1 MSPHPTTTPSSTTRL
16 PDRLATRRSL
26 LFGAGAI
33 GASGL
38 LAACGDDGAGGSSGG
53 GSGDIT
59 IGYVAAL
66 TGAVAAYGTQTLNAL
81 QLAARDLNSAG
92 GVLGRKVVIKA
103 VDNQSKPD
111 AVPAVMRQL
120 VQDGCRL
127 LLGASASP
135 PTVVAA
141 QTADQLKVPLLIP
154 MEAAEAIIGDGRKY
168 AFKLEPSMLSQNGW
182 AAQSVRAV
190 MEGAK
195 KAGKPVTTAMI
206 VHASLGAYPEAK
218 TAWERTL
225 SEEYPDVQLLGSIA
239 YDETSTSDYAPL
251 VSQIQAKNPEVLI
264 FGGNPQGAFQF
275 YPALGASG
283 FVPRATVGVLGGN
296 TNTKFVET
304 GGAIT
309 ENDIAGSY
317 WCESLEPK
325 AGSKFGPKKFF
336 DDYQAA
342 YQGQKPDGIGACYY
356 SALAVAA
363 EAMEIA
369 GTADDSEAIATAL
382 RQVDIDGLGG
392 DRNGMYLIG
401 HGVKFDAKGFN
412 EKAESLVTQ
421 VQNGTFVP
429 VYPDSAATTDMVY
442 PRPGSK

>member
-1 MSPHPTTTPSSTTRL
+1 MSSSHPTPTPTTPITQA
-16 PDRLATRRSL
+16 PAVTRRNF
-26 LFGAGAI
+26 LFGAGAL
-33 GASGL
+33 GAAGL
-38 LAACGDDGAGGSSGG
+38 LAACGDGGSSGSSG
-53 GSGDIT
+53 GKGDIA

-81 QLAARDLNSAG
+81 QLAAHDLNSVG

-111 AVPAVMRQL
+111 AVPAIMKQL
-120 VQDGCRL
+120 AQEGCRL

-135 PTVVAA
+135 PTIVAA
-141 QTADQLKVPLLIP
+141 QTADQIKVPLLIP
-154 MEAAEAIIGDGRKY
+154 MEAAEAIIGKGRKY
-168 AFKLEPSMLSQNGW
+168 AFKLEPSMLSSSGW
-182 AAQSVRAV
+182 AAQSVHAV
-190 MEGAK
+190 MAGAK
-195 KAGKPVTTAMI
+195 AAGKPVTSVMI

-218 TAWERTL
+218 IAWERVIR
-225 SEEYPDVQLLGSIA
+225 EDYPDVKLLKSIA

-251 VSQIQAKNPEVLI
+251 VSRVAAANPEVLI

-275 YPALGASG
+275 YPALAASG

-296 TNTKFVET
+296 TNTKFVQT
-304 GGAIT
+304 GGKIT

-317 WCESLEPK
+317 WCETLEPK
-325 AGSKFGPKKFF
+325 QGSKFGPKKFF
-336 DDYQAA
+336 DDYVAA
-342 YQGQKPDGIGACYY
+342 NKGQKPDGIGACYY

-369 GTADDSEAIATAL
+369 GTADDSEAIAQAL
-382 RQVDIDGLGG
+382 RKVDFDGLGG

-401 HGVKFDAKGFN
+401 HGVKFDGKGFN
-412 EKAESLVTQ
+412 SKAESLVTQ
-421 VQNGTFVP
+421 VQDGQFMP
-429 VYPDSAATTDMVY
+429 VYPKAIATKPIVY